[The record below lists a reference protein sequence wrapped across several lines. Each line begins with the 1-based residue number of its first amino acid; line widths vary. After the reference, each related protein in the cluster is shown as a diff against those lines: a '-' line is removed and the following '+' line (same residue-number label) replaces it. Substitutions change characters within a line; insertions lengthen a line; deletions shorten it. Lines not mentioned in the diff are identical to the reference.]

1 MDKTRNRM
9 DIFAFFDLPS
19 DGSRM
24 QERGRTGS
32 RMQERVCTGSRR
44 QEDIR
49 PYTRL
54 RTAFLY
60 GS

>member
-24 QERGRTGS
+24 QERVR
-32 RMQERVCTGSRR
+32 TGSRR